1 MSLKEH
7 FGMTNRHSHMD
18 MFNNS
23 DGTTLLDP
31 DEIED
36 LIPTHIVNR
45 HQLNELEQENISQ
58 A

>member
-1 MSLKEH
+1 
-7 FGMTNRHSHMD
+7 MTNRHSHMD